1 MRGIRT
7 RKSRTFATLA
17 FVGIMASASYA
28 FMASNTVGA
37 TNAGQGSDTISG
49 YTAGAIQYALDTSGS
64 TANVTGVSFTLTPD
78 AGGSA
83 PSVVR
88 ARLTAA
94 GAYQNCTLASGR
106 WSCTFSG
113 VTALSA
119 ASLDIAASS

>member
-1 MRGIRT
+1 MRRIRT
-7 RKSRTFATLA
+7 RKTRTFATLA

-37 TNAGQGSDTISG
+37 TNAGQGADTISG
-49 YTAGAIQYALDTSGS
+49 YTAGAIQFTLDTTSG

-78 AGGSA
+78 NGGAAAG
-83 PSVVR
+83 VVK
-88 ARLTAA
+88 ARLTSS
-94 GAYQNCTLASGR
+94 GAYQNCTLATGR

-119 ASLDIAASS
+119 ASLDIAATQ